1 MPYTPTERNRVG
13 EFLMQGIGNASQS
26 IAGAIDR
33 HKTESQKANTLRKA
47 IALYDETMKDQ
58 VQTMGLRDL
67 EGFIQGQGMKQAKTA
82 LEQQAKLQAAQ
93 IKNFEADNARA
104 DEAMALQRTG
114 AAQQKAQLDALAAF
128 ARDYGAPAIP
138 GVSSA
143 ALLDAA
149 QLPPGERLR
158 QALGR
163 NPGAMTPQMLQTLVR
178 YGDEAGGKPDK
189 RLIETTIG
197 GRKFALSPDTG
208 AFQALPTDELTP
220 AEKQRY
226 IAGLYGQRR
235 QLLASKASTLDD
247 AVKPQIDE
255 ELARLDDELQAMGAR
270 PAPAKPAAAS
280 PSGAEVVRLTKD
292 GRKAVFNA
300 ETKQFLRY
308 AN

>member
-1 MPYTPTERNRVG
+1 ME
-13 EFLMQGIGNASQS
+13 
-26 IAGAIDR
+26 
-33 HKTESQKANTLRKA
+33 
-47 IALYDETMKDQ
+47 
-58 VQTMGLRDL
+58 
-67 EGFIQGQGMKQAKTA
+67 
-82 LEQQAKLQAAQ
+82 
-93 IKNFEADNARA
+93 
-104 DEAMALQRTG
+104 
-114 AAQQKAQLDALAAF
+114 ALAAF

-163 NPGAMTPQMLQTLVR
+163 NPGALTPQMLQTLVR

-189 RLIETTIG
+189 RLIETTLG

-270 PAPAKPAAAS
+270 PAPAKPAAAA
-280 PSGAEVVRLTKD
+280 PAGAEVVRMTKD

>member
-13 EFLMQGIGNASQS
+13 EFLMQGI
-26 IAGAIDR
+26 AGAGQNIGAAIDR
-33 HKTESQKANTLRKA
+33 YKTESQKANTLRKA
-47 IALYDETMKDQ
+47 ISLYDETMKDQ

-82 LEQQAKLQAAQ
+82 LENQARLQAAQ
-93 IKNFEADNARA
+93 IKNFEADNQRA
-104 DEAMALQRTG
+104 DTALRLQQDT

-143 ALLDAA
+143 AMLDAA

-163 NPGAMTPQMLQTLVR
+163 NPGALTPQMLQTLVR

-189 RLIETTIG
+189 RLIETTLG

-270 PAPAKPAAAS
+270 PAPAKPAAAA
-280 PSGAEVVRLTKD
+280 PAGAEVVRMTKD